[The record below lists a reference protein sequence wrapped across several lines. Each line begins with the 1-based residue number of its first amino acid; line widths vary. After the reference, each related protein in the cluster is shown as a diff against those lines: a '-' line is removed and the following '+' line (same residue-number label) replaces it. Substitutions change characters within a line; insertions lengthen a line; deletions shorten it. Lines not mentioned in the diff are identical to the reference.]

1 MNKIKTFS
9 VEEIG
14 NNPRLDKFLAAKF
27 NDITR
32 TQIKKIII
40 SKNLSINNKIVSSP
54 SQKVRIGDKISFSIS
69 ENKNEY
75 IKPEKIKIDIVYED
89 NDLIVLDKP
98 SGIVVHPGAGN
109 KSGTLVNG
117 LVYHYNKNLSDLNG
131 IYRPGIVHRID
142 KETSGL
148 IVVAKNNFSHAKLAK
163 QFSDHTIKRKYLAL
177 IWGVLRPLK
186 GKIITLISRSK
197 KNRQLMAV
205 SEISGKKAITNY
217 KTLKV
222 FANDEIPKISL
233 VECVLETGR
242 THQIRVHLSHKGN
255 GLIGDKKYGK
265 QKKMKFKKINKKVE
279 EVLKSFNR
287 QALHA
292 QNLGFTHPSKN
303 RQIEFGSKLPQDFK
317 KILDILEKLTN

>member
-75 IKPEKIKIDIVYED
+75 IKPEKIKINIVYED

>member
-9 VEEIG
+9 VEEIS
-14 NNPRLDKFLAAKF
+14 NNYRLDKFLASKLD
-27 NDITR
+27 DITR
-32 TQIKKIII
+32 TQIKKIIV

-54 SQKVRIGDKISFSIS
+54 SKKVKIGDKISFSIL

-89 NDLIVLDKP
+89 DDLIVLNKP

-109 KSGTLVNG
+109 KNGTLVNG
-117 LVYHYNKNLSDLNG
+117 LVYHYKKNLSDLNG

-148 IVVAKNNFSHAKLAK
+148 LVVAKNNFSHAKLAN
-163 QFSDHTIKRKYLAL
+163 QFSEHNINRKYIAL

-186 GKIITLISRSK
+186 GRIDTLISRSK
-197 KNRQLMAV
+197 KNRQLMSV
-205 SEISGKKAITNY
+205 SETSGKKAITNY

-222 FANDEIPKISL
+222 FTNNEIPKISL
-233 VECVLETGR
+233 VECILETGR

-265 QKKMKFKKINKKVE
+265 QKKKFKKINKKFDE
-279 EVLKSFNR
+279 ILKNFNR

-292 QNLGFTHPSKN
+292 KSLGFIHPSKN
-303 RQIEFGSKLPQDFK
+303 KKIEFESKLPQDFK

>member
-1 MNKIKTFS
+1 M
-9 VEEIG
+9 
-14 NNPRLDKFLAAKF
+14 
-27 NDITR
+27 
-32 TQIKKIII
+32 
-40 SKNLSINNKIVSSP
+40 
-54 SQKVRIGDKISFSIS
+54 
-69 ENKNEY
+69 
-75 IKPEKIKIDIVYED
+75 
-89 NDLIVLDKP
+89 LDKP

-163 QFSDHTIKRKYLAL
+163 QFSDHTIQRKYLAL

-186 GKIITLISRSK
+186 GKIITRISRSK

-217 KTLKV
+217 KTLKI

-233 VECVLETGR
+233 VECILETGR

-265 QKKMKFKKINKKVE
+265 QKKMKFKKINKKDE
-279 EVLKSFNR
+279 EVLKNFNR

-292 QNLGFTHPSKN
+292 QSLGFTHPSKN

-317 KILDILEKLTN
+317 KILDILEKLNN